1 MQIAEQAQKEM
12 SRLESTLRPVTSR
25 LARIRLAK
33 AGGVLCL
40 ICVLAIASEA
50 AQDLPPPPI
59 PVDPTPLV
67 DLLSVVEKSQLDEAR
82 RRQKEVEFYVKI
94 GETHLDMARSSIKN
108 GDHQTSER
116 ELDIYN
122 KAMKEAMKAAVAQ
135 SNRQRSLAKKI
146 EQNLYRQIKT
156 LEAVELMFPIDRQ
169 QFATAALKLA
179 KQLRVQAL
187 NAAFASGETLKDP
200 EEEEGEEEKRKS
212 GPPDGAAS
220 EEQLQ
225 ATQSIHVIDW
235 RFGGYKTRML
245 PAAYSA
251 RGKRFGSLQTRGDY
265 LTEEEGDKVREA
277 QEVDS
282 RAKVFMK
289 IADRRIKLITGVV
302 PPFEK
307 SAGKK
312 GEKKAEEE
320 EREWGVLKATSR
332 TELLKHYARAIEECM
347 AKIEDAYERNPKS
360 KELPKALATLREA
373 TDRHLQTLRSLAGQV
388 TDEGERRAL
397 SDAIEEAEL
406 ANKGAREGIKSS

>member
-1 MQIAEQAQKEM
+1 
-12 SRLESTLRPVTSR
+12 
-25 LARIRLAK
+25 
-33 AGGVLCL
+33 
-40 ICVLAIASEA
+40 
-50 AQDLPPPPI
+50 
-59 PVDPTPLV
+59 
-67 DLLSVVEKSQLDEAR
+67 
-82 RRQKEVEFYVKI
+82 
-94 GETHLDMARSSIKN
+94 
-108 GDHQTSER
+108 
-116 ELDIYN
+116 
-122 KAMKEAMKAAVAQ
+122 
-135 SNRQRSLAKKI
+135 
-146 EQNLYRQIKT
+146 
-156 LEAVELMFPIDRQ
+156 
-169 QFATAALKLA
+169 
-179 KQLRVQAL
+179 
-187 NAAFASGETLKDP
+187 
-200 EEEEGEEEKRKS
+200 
-212 GPPDGAAS
+212 
-220 EEQLQ
+220 
-225 ATQSIHVIDW
+225 
-235 RFGGYKTRML
+235 ML
-245 PAAYSA
+245 PAAYAA
-251 RGKRFGSLQTRGDY
+251 RAKRFGSLQTRGDY